1 MRRRK
6 KRAICKGS
14 KSQEFWYFTFGRFV
28 SLYQIRPLARC
39 PLTPPFSSA
48 DDEFPISKCVI
59 RWTSWGLTAAIRK
72 NNITVLTRAQFGISI
87 ESGAERVRTRNN
99 TAERT
104 FDRSAAEQHL
114 LCFFSV
120 RSGSWIACPQK
131 RYNSC
136 LLPPYDPP
144 KIGRTHPAQNERSGS
159 SSVTH
164 MKWFSEL
171 LVPWE
176 RLLLIIYYSRGK

>member
-1 MRRRK
+1 MRRVKESR
-6 KRAICKGS
+6 I
-14 KSQEFWYFTFGRFV
+14 FV
-28 SLYQIRPLARC
+28 FHVRPFRLALPNSPARSLAA

-87 ESGAERVRTRNN
+87 ESGAERVRTRKNS
-99 TAERT
+99 AERT

-120 RSGSWIACPQK
+120 RSGARADLGLRAPKNDTTRACCPHMI
-131 RYNSC
+131 
-136 LLPPYDPP
+136 PPRLGAHTQP
-144 KIGRTHPAQNERSGS
+144 KMSGRAPLR
-159 SSVTH
+159 
-164 MKWFSEL
+164 
-171 LVPWE
+171 
-176 RLLLIIYYSRGK
+176 